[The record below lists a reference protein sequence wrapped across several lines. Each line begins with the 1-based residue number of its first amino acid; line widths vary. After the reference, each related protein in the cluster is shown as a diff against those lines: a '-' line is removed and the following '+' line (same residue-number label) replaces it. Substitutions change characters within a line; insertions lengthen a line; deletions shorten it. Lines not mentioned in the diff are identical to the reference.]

1 VIEFTAPQQQLLTQH
16 GLLLPLMKSV
26 ILGNAVSAISLS
38 DDERNEAFK
47 AWSQRQGIK
56 SDQELGTFCQQQLL
70 NLESVRYQ
78 AELPIRT
85 DRHALEEFS
94 HRAEQRFLQRKAELD
109 QVVYSLIRC
118 RDRGLAQE
126 LYLRISEGEATFA
139 ELAAEHSEGDEKARN
154 GIVGPAP
161 LNKSHPRVTEMLRSG
176 QPKQLFAPIFIEP
189 WWLIV
194 RLEDFNPAVFNDAMK
209 LGMCRDLL
217 QDWLNEQLQHQI
229 NAVQQAVQ
237 AQAVP

>member
-1 VIEFTAPQQQLLTQH
+1 MIEFTAPQQQLLTQH
-16 GLLLPLMKSV
+16 GLLLPLMRSV
-26 ILGNAVSAISLS
+26 ILGNAVNAISLS
-38 DDERNEAFK
+38 DDERNEALK
-47 AWSQRQGIK
+47 DWSQRQGIK
-56 SDQELGTFCQQQLL
+56 NDEELVAFCQQQLL
-70 NLESVRYQ
+70 NPDAARYQ
-78 AELPIRT
+78 AELPVRV

-139 ELAAEHSEGDEKARN
+139 ELASEHSEGEEKARN

-194 RLEDFNPAVFNDAMK
+194 RLEDLKPAVFNDAMK

-217 QDWLNEQLQHQI
+217 QEWVNEQLQQQI
-229 NAVQQAVQ
+229 NALQQAPR
-237 AQAVP
+237 AQATP

>member
-1 VIEFTAPQQQLLTQH
+1 
-16 GLLLPLMKSV
+16 MKSL

-38 DDERNEAFK
+38 EEERNEALK
-47 AWSQRQGIK
+47 IWSQRLGIK
-56 SDQELGTFCQQQLL
+56 SDEELLAYCKQQLI
-70 NLESVRYQ
+70 NIDIARYQ
-78 AELPIRT
+78 AELPIRI

-94 HRAEQRFLQRKAELD
+94 HRAEQRFLKRKAELD

-139 ELAAEHSEGDEKARN
+139 ELASEHSEGEEKARS

-161 LNKSHPRVTEMLRSG
+161 LNQSHPRVTEMLRSG
-176 QPKQLFAPIFIEP
+176 QAKQLFAPIFIDP

-194 RLEDFNPAVFNDAMK
+194 RLEDLKPAVFNESMK

-217 QDWLNEQLQHQI
+217 QEWVNEQLQQQI
-229 NAVQQAVQ
+229 NTLQQASK
-237 AQAVP
+237 PTT

>member
-1 VIEFTAPQQQLLTQH
+1 MIEFTAPQQQLLTQH
-16 GLLLPLMKSV
+16 GLLLPLMKSL

-38 DDERNEAFK
+38 EEERNEALK
-47 AWSQRQGIK
+47 IWSQRLGIK
-56 SDQELGTFCQQQLL
+56 SDEELLAYCKQQLI
-70 NLESVRYQ
+70 NIDIARYQ
-78 AELPIRT
+78 AELPIRI

-94 HRAEQRFLQRKAELD
+94 HRAEQRFLKRKAELD

-139 ELAAEHSEGDEKARN
+139 ELASEHSEGEEKARS

-161 LNKSHPRVTEMLRSG
+161 LNQSHPRVTEMLRSG
-176 QPKQLFAPIFIEP
+176 QAKQLFAPIFIDP

-194 RLEDFNPAVFNDAMK
+194 RLEDLKPAVFNESMK

-217 QDWLNEQLQHQI
+217 QEWVNEQLQQQI
-229 NAVQQAVQ
+229 NTLQQASK
-237 AQAVP
+237 PTT

>member
-16 GLLLPLMKSV
+16 GLLLPLMKSL

-38 DDERNEAFK
+38 EEERNEALK
-47 AWSQRQGIK
+47 IWSQRLGIK
-56 SDQELGTFCQQQLL
+56 SDEELLAYCKQQLI
-70 NLESVRYQ
+70 NIDIARYQ
-78 AELPIRT
+78 AELPIRI

-94 HRAEQRFLQRKAELD
+94 HRAEQRFLKRKAELD

-139 ELAAEHSEGDEKARN
+139 ELASEHSEGEEKARS

-161 LNKSHPRVTEMLRSG
+161 LNQSHPRVTEMLRSG
-176 QPKQLFAPIFIEP
+176 QAKQLFAPIFIDP

-194 RLEDFNPAVFNDAMK
+194 RLEDLKPAVFNESMK

-217 QDWLNEQLQHQI
+217 QEWVNEQLQQQI
-229 NAVQQAVQ
+229 NTLQQASK
-237 AQAVP
+237 PTT